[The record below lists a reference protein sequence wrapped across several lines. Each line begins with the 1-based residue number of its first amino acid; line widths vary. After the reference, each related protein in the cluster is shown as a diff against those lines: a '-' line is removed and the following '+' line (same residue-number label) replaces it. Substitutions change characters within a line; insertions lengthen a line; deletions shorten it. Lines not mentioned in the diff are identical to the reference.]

1 MNNPVHESVV
11 IGDAVIYQRL
21 HDEAVL
27 LDMNAQTYYGLDDVA
42 TDIWELLLEHGDIE
56 LVVERLKRS
65 YNSDEATLR
74 NDVQDL
80 ILKLK
85 AARLLKSA

>member
-1 MNNPVHESVV
+1 MNNPVPESVV

-27 LDMNAQTYYGLDDVA
+27 LDMNAQTYYGLDVVA
-42 TDIWELLLEHGDIE
+42 TDIWELLLEHGEVEI
-56 LVVERLKRS
+56 VVERLKS
-65 YNSDEATLR
+65 VYDTDEATLR
-74 NDVQDL
+74 NDVQGL